1 MQRACVPPLVLLLSA
16 CSAETQDLQTV
27 ETVANTVAHHE
38 VSKACDPF
46 PVEWKKKFP
55 LACELPSNLAGYSV
69 VVAEDATI
77 AAQTVNKAVAVGR
90 DFGDTTS
97 DGPAVVGGSDGAGAS
112 HVKGVTKGAWTFK
125 TTLCD
130 EGSADAIP
138 FDWNRFKYIAANAQP
153 SNYAM
158 DENRVFVIEQ
168 GGVYDSTGTGK
179 LTRYSMDDLLVDG
192 KMLDPTDSG
201 KTLVIF
207 RDEGTV
213 VLEAASNGQSF
224 TPSVL
229 APKSHVV
236 LDDSV
241 GSIGGFVVAR
251 SLGDRGKS
259 TGSLQ
264 LRGEGYAGAVLCPA
278 EENECDP
285 YPVEWD
291 GSCDLP
297 SNLDGYSI
305 VVTDDAILG
314 GTAINKAVAVGRD
327 FGDPLST
334 ATAVVGSSGGSDKSY
349 LNGVT
354 KGFWNFQTV
363 ICDQGDMKGG
373 KGIPFDWERLTY
385 VAEHATALNDGESRI
400 FVVEQRGVYN
410 ESDWARHSYSMDD
423 FLVDGN
429 RLDSNDGGKTLVV
442 FRDEGTIVLEA
453 AKNGQKFGPSVLAPK
468 AHVILDSSV
477 GFVDGFIVARSLTHR
492 GKPADLELRGN
503 GFTGRVTCPDA
514 HASTQE
520 KDRISIVDAF
530 KVSPANFAQY
540 TDRTAYTHVAT
551 LTIAMLTMLAMLVMF
566 TMMASSS

>member
-1 MQRACVPPLVLLLSA
+1 LPWQ
-16 CSAETQDLQTV
+16 V
-27 ETVANTVAHHE
+27 ETVDVDSVH
-38 VSKACDPF
+38 SKLPTACDPY

-55 LACELPSNLAGYSV
+55 LACELPSNLAGYSI

-77 AAQTVNKAVAVGR
+77 AAQTVKKAVAVGR

-97 DGPAVVGGSDGAGAS
+97 DTPSVVGGSQGAGAS
-112 HVKGVTKGAWTFK
+112 HVKGVTKGNWNFK

-130 EGSADAIP
+130 EGNADAIP

-179 LTRYSMDDLLVDG
+179 LMRYSMDDLLVDG
-192 KMLDPTDSG
+192 KMLDASDSG
-201 KTLVIF
+201 KTLVVF

-213 VLEAASNGQSF
+213 VLEAASNGQSW

-229 APKSHVV
+229 APKAHVI

-241 GSIGGFVVAR
+241 GSIGGFLVAR
-251 SLGDRGKS
+251 SLGDRGQK
-259 TGSLQ
+259 THTLELKGD
-264 LRGEGYAGAVLCPA
+264 GYAGAVLCPA

-297 SNLDGYSI
+297 SNLGGYSI
-305 VVTDDAILG
+305 VVADDAILG
-314 GTAINKAVAVGRD
+314 GTTISKAVAVGRD
-327 FGDPLST
+327 FGDALSAAT
-334 ATAVVGSSGGSDKSY
+334 ATVGSSGGSDKSY

-385 VAEHATALNDGESRI
+385 IAEHASALNDGERRI
-400 FVVEQRGVYN
+400 FVVEQGGAFN
-410 ESDWARHSYSMDD
+410 ESDHARHTY
-423 FLVDGN
+423 
-429 RLDSNDGGKTLVV
+429 R
-442 FRDEGTIVLEA
+442 
-453 AKNGQKFGPSVLAPK
+453 
-468 AHVILDSSV
+468 
-477 GFVDGFIVARSLTHR
+477 
-492 GKPADLELRGN
+492 
-503 GFTGRVTCPDA
+503 
-514 HASTQE
+514 
-520 KDRISIVDAF
+520 
-530 KVSPANFAQY
+530 
-540 TDRTAYTHVAT
+540 
-551 LTIAMLTMLAMLVMF
+551 
-566 TMMASSS
+566 